1 MKKPLLL
8 LAFVCASLVAICQDK
23 TNWKELDDYQQ
34 IITKIA
40 SAADRSDLQPAKDKA
55 ADLLAKAKVLMNT
68 TPPSTT
74 DAMALK
80 ALTKRLYA
88 ESAGVNAAINMK
100 KPEPDVKNTI
110 TKANNT
116 FLEIVKKMKG

>member
-1 MKKPLLL
+1 MKKPFLL
-8 LAFVCASLVAICQDK
+8 LAFVCASLVAICQEK

-68 TPPSTT
+68 TPA

-88 ESAGVNAAINMK
+88 ESAGVNAAVSMK
-100 KPEPDVKNTI
+100 KPELDVKNTI

-116 FLEIVKKMKG
+116 FLEIVKKIKG

>member
-1 MKKPLLL
+1 MKKLFLL
-8 LAFVCASLVAICQDK
+8 LAFVCVSLVAICQEK
-23 TNWKELDDYQQ
+23 NNWKELDDYQQ

-40 SAADRSDLQPAKDKA
+40 SAADHSDLQPAKDKA
-55 ADLLAKAKVLMNT
+55 ADLLAKAKMLMNT
-68 TPPSTT
+68 TPA

-88 ESAGVNAAINMK
+88 ESAGVNAAVSMK

>member
-80 ALTKRLYA
+80 ALTKWLYA
-88 ESAGVNAAINMK
+88 ESAGVNAAVSMK